1 MLLIMKVISEN
12 IPNESLI
19 KTTSKRVD
27 YSDTYSTTNHL
38 DSLEKITNMVFAN
51 FPNWIIILMKLRNT
65 IVKIFDLKTQKPPD
79 YNTDFKVGGYV
90 GFFKIYE
97 IMNNEIILGADDK
110 HLDFRVSV
118 FNSQESTHNIKVS
131 TIVQYNKRFG
141 KVYMTIVKPF
151 HRLIVKQVVR
161 RAYKK

>member
-1 MLLIMKVISEN
+1 MKVISEN